1 MNESDCD
8 VHRRGFSCGAIP
20 SQSVSLDPVETEQD
34 LRAFW
39 ACFFQAW
46 SSTGKQAFPGLMME
60 YPADLDPT
68 RRTTAQEA
76 LDLENHST
84 WRLH

>member
-1 MNESDCD
+1 
-8 VHRRGFSCGAIP
+8 V
-20 SQSVSLDPVETEQD
+20 
-34 LRAFW
+34 
-39 ACFFQAW
+39 CFFQAW
-46 SSTGKQAFPGLMME
+46 TSTGKQAFPGLMMME